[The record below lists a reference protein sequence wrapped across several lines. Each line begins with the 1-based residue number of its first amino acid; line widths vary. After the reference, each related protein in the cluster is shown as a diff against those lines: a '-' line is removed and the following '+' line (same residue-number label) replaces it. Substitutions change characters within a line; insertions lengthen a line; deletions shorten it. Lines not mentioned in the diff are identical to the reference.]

1 MSFVCNHHRE
11 VDIFDDIYSNLNTKK
26 KMEIFLSLHN
36 ACVDDNLKIPR
47 KYIKYSSSVD
57 EIFTNATFDLL
68 KVKPLKNIKC
78 VNFCLVSNAIIH
90 AFLKKKEL
98 PKFANEPTMA
108 LAKFI
113 RTFYE
118 GSYFDFQAMFEE
130 YVFDKIKKRHPDKD
144 VYVKDRAIILSSEGI
159 ELLGVIPIFHKFDS
173 NYKNN
178 LPSKLNLTMQKYK
191 KFSYLDLYV
200 VFPRHDKF
208 TKFIEIKNYFG
219 TEASLKLV
227 PYKICNIIYNK
238 GKI

>member
-1 MSFVCNHHRE
+1 MSFICNEE
-11 VDIFDDIYSNLNTKK
+11 VDIFDDIYSNLSTKK
-26 KMEIFLSLHN
+26 KIDIFLSLHN
-36 ACVDDNLKIPR
+36 ACVEDSLKISR
-47 KYIKYSSSVD
+47 KYIKYSSNMD

-68 KVKPLKNIKC
+68 KVKPLKNLKC

-90 AFLKKKEL
+90 AFLQGKEL

-113 RTFYE
+113 RTFYKS
-118 GSYFDFQAMFEE
+118 GYFDFQMMFEE
-130 YVFDKIKKRHPDKD
+130 YVFDKIKRRHLNKD
-144 VYVKDRAIILSSEGI
+144 VYVKDGVIILSSGGI
-159 ELLGVIPIFHKFDS
+159 QLLGVIPIFKKFNS

-178 LPSKLNLTMQKYK
+178 LLNKLNFAMQKYK

-200 VFPRHDKF
+200 VFPRHEKF

-238 GKI
+238 GII